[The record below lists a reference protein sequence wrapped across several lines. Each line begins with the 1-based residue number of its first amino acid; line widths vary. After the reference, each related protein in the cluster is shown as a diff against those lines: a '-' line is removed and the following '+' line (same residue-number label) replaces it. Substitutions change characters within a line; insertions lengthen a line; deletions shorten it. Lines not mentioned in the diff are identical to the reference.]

1 MPYSIWG
8 EVWPALIYIFIY
20 RERERERDTP
30 PGILYTVFIF
40 IISIYYLYIISVL
53 AAAKLG
59 FGSYIQYTIYYVIY
73 LIYYILYIIHY
84 ALYVIYSI
92 MYTIN
97 TNTHKH
103 KPEHNYSRNPRPWS
117 LGCHQQT
124 GSQKKK
130 LGQ

>member
-20 RERERERDTP
+20 IERERERERYTSWYIIY
-30 PGILYTVFIF
+30 GIYIYYIYILSIHYIGFGSCQTRVWQLYTVYNILCNIF
-40 IISIYYLYIISVL
+40 N
-53 AAAKLG
+53 
-59 FGSYIQYTIYYVIY
+59 
-73 LIYYILYIIHY
+73 ILYIIHY
-84 ALYVIYSI
+84 ALYVIYYI

-103 KPEHNYSRNPRPWS
+103 KPEYNYSRNPRPWS